1 MLKDGDLRNPSRMEC
16 KEQQIPYYDDAK
28 FHDVNIGP
36 NMHQINS
43 WYIRPTTQRKDPCHG
58 LPCLSYALHCNSLGL
73 HCDLF
78 ISHAWSEGVFELCN
92 TVNQSWPDS
101 CVGAYICSLANPQ
114 NLPELMSQMIQTP
127 SESPFFRVLLTRPKD
142 LQIRFGESCIGDA
155 LFDIGVESWKIDHQV
170 AKVMLV
176 QKEAY
181 CAQHLQISMSVVGD
195 PEHLATN
202 RSASHSVTSAILRAV
217 AARRRELALLDA
229 AEDAAMEPTNG
240 KGFYHQRFLRWQK
253 RAERQTARAVKRM
266 KRALDVRKA
275 NCSCP
280 EDGEIGDVD
289 QINSMLCEL
298 ILKDQLRRVPA
309 PDPGKVK
316 LTWYPGGRQESAES
330 LRRRAGIG

>member
-127 SESPFFRVLLTRPKD
+127 SESPFFRVLLTRPKEM
-142 LQIRFGESCIGDA
+142 LM
-155 LFDIGVESWKIDHQV
+155 V
-170 AKVMLV
+170 ANSNVAIHSRLWCV
-176 QKEAY
+176 YEAY

-280 EDGEIGDVD
+280 EDGAAILREIGDVD